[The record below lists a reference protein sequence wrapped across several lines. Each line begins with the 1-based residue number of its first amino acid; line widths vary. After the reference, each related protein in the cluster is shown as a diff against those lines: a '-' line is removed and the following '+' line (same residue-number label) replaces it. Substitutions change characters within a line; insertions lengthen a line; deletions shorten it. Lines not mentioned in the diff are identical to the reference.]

1 MNMATKNDNARVI
14 EPEIKVI
21 SGKKTIID
29 KAYSFCNPR
38 PSFKDLSDSEFMKI
52 MGVVK

>member
-1 MNMATKNDNARVI
+1 MNMATKNDNAKVI

-21 SGKKTIID
+21 NGKKTIID
-29 KAYSFCNPR
+29 KAY
-38 PSFKDLSDSEFMKI
+38 DHLSNEQFIKI